1 MERDIETLIRSFT
14 LDLQRLTRSA
24 VVESVASALGSNG
37 APARRAAAPALGA
50 PRASAKGDHTVR
62 VLEQVRATPGIRV
75 EQLAEKLARPS
86 AELKP
91 VVAKLVASGDL
102 RKQGQRRGTRYYAR

>member
-1 MERDIETLIRSFT
+1 M
-14 LDLQRLTRSA
+14 
-24 VVESVASALGSNG
+24 
-37 APARRAAAPALGA
+37 
-50 PRASAKGDHTVR
+50 
-62 VLEQVRATPGIRV
+62 LEQVRATPGIRV

-91 VVAKLVASGDL
+91 VVAKLVASGEL